1 MSTFSKLSKSSID
14 CTLLQNYRGLRLTIV
29 SLPKW
34 PRKLQFHRVQ
44 QWFQLC
50 WAIGGVVT
58 IKVDNKLSVEPSIS
72 EQEFSIPNIQSLP
85 TDSIQ
90 LIHWCTSGTLSK
102 KKLRDYLVIFPKW
115 QTISAFC
122 SNVNFTTHQLQFG
135 LSPVRCKLPCKSRF
149 DLWQMKFPT
158 I

>member
-34 PRKLQFHRVQ
+34 SRKLQFHRVQ

-90 LIHWCTSGTLSK
+90 LIHWCTSPHLHNTINIWKSSTLTSFKISYKKDLWTLS
-102 KKLRDYLVIFPKW
+102 L
-115 QTISAFC
+115 
-122 SNVNFTTHQLQFG
+122 
-135 LSPVRCKLPCKSRF
+135 
-149 DLWQMKFPT
+149 
-158 I
+158 